1 MIGIIAVGTAV
12 RDVFA
17 KRTAQ
22 ARAPPAVEV
31 VLLSYILRG
40 NKQTNKWK
48 TLLVLA
54 FCVFETRVI
63 KSLSSKYDFLM
74 EI

>member
-22 ARAPPAVEV
+22 ARAPPAVEI
-31 VLLSYILRG
+31 VLLSYILRALVARRCDSQAG
-40 NKQTNKWK
+40 R
-48 TLLVLA
+48 VLA
-54 FCVFETRVI
+54 I
-63 KSLSSKYDFLM
+63 
-74 EI
+74 

>member
-31 VLLSYILRG
+31 VLLSYILRDTKLFTIMYCDG
-40 NKQTNKWK
+40 
-48 TLLVLA
+48 LA
-54 FCVFETRVI
+54 VQ
-63 KSLSSKYDFLM
+63 SLKYSLKPKFIRLPKR
-74 EI
+74 

>member
-31 VLLSYILRG
+31 VLLSYISWA
-40 NKQTNKWK
+40 KQHDIVALK
-48 TLLVLA
+48 A
-54 FCVFETRVI
+54 PETT
-63 KSLSSKYDFLM
+63 KFQTFL
-74 EI
+74 EHTYFNADSAQT